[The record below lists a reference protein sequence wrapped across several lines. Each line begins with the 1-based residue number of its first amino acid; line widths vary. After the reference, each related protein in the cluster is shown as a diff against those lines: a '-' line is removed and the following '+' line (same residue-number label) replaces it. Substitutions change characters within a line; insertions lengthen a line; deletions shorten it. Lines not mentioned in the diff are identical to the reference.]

1 MGTQLIHSIRNIN
14 LFTMSVAPTEVGAV
28 VSEIVKPKS
37 VEKIAPVE
45 VGVEGSEIVKPKMVE
60 KTAPTEVGAEG
71 LEFVK
76 PKVVEKIFTLPVV
89 TDTYDSLANLST
101 PLYPYME
108 KAGSFASPVA
118 VNLMAGI
125 ESMAPEVIQTGYSS
139 AKGQVV
145 AAAASVDA
153 SLCSGVDSLVDKVPV
168 LKQATPAFYK
178 STKEGV
184 TSYATL
190 AATYIASFTL
200 AQLLLKASDV
210 GLETADSFLKW
221 TSNEKVEPIM
231 MGLRR
236 VRSDVSTVRKEGVL
250 QNGTER
256 RRCWRKHRCCGL
268 WWRLLDWLTST
279 TTSCQMRKKRLL
291 SLCRLGQ
298 EGTG

>member
-1 MGTQLIHSIRNIN
+1 
-14 LFTMSVAPTEVGAV
+14 MSAVSAKVGAV
-28 VSEIVKPKS
+28 VSEIVQSKS
-37 VEKIAPVE
+37 VEKTAPVE
-45 VGVEGSEIVKPKMVE
+45 VGVEGSEIVEPKMVE

-101 PLYPYME
+101 PLHPYME
-108 KAGSFASPVA
+108 KAGSLASPVA

-168 LKQATPAFYK
+168 LKQATPALYK

-236 VRSDVSTVRKEGVL
+236 VRSDVSTVRKEGVI
-250 QNGTER
+250 QNGTEKAKVLEEASLLWAVVEIVGLANIFNYFVPNEEEETVEPVQTR
-256 RRCWRKHRCCGL
+256 SRKNGVKAG
-268 WWRLLDWLTST
+268 S
-279 TTSCQMRKKRLL
+279 K
-291 SLCRLGQ
+291 
-298 EGTG
+298 

>member
-1 MGTQLIHSIRNIN
+1 M
-14 LFTMSVAPTEVGAV
+14 APTE
-28 VSEIVKPKS
+28 I
-37 VEKIAPVE
+37 
-45 VGVEGSEIVKPKMVE
+45 
-60 KTAPTEVGAEG
+60 GAEG

-76 PKVVEKIFTLPVV
+76 LKVVEKIFTLPVV

-101 PLYPYME
+101 PLHPYME
-108 KAGSFASPVA
+108 KAGSLASPVA

-125 ESMAPEVIQTGYSS
+125 ESMTPEVVQTGYSS

-153 SLCSGVDSLVDKVPV
+153 SLCSGVDSLVEKVPV
-168 LKQATPAFYK
+168 LKQATPALYK

-200 AQLLLKASDV
+200 AQLFLKASDV
-210 GLETADSFLKW
+210 GLETADSLLKW

-236 VRSDVSTVRKEGVL
+236 VRSDVSTVRKEGVI
-250 QNGTER
+250 QNGTEKAKEMEEASLLWAVLEIVGLANYYTYTNEGEDGVEPAVTR
-256 RRCWRKHRCCGL
+256 SRKNGV
-268 WWRLLDWLTST
+268 
-279 TTSCQMRKKRLL
+279 K
-291 SLCRLGQ
+291 
-298 EGTG
+298 TG

>member
-1 MGTQLIHSIRNIN
+1 MGNQLICYIWKSN
-14 LFTMSVAPTEVGAV
+14 LSTMSTVPAEVGAV
-28 VSEIVKPKS
+28 V
-37 VEKIAPVE
+37 
-45 VGVEGSEIVKPKMVE
+45 SEIVKPKMVE

-101 PLYPYME
+101 PLHPYME
-108 KAGSFASPVA
+108 KAGSLASPVA

-125 ESMAPEVIQTGYSS
+125 ESMAPEMLQTGYNS

-168 LKQATPAFYK
+168 LKQTTPELIN

-184 TSYATL
+184 SSYATL
-190 AATYIASFTL
+190 AASYIASFTL
-200 AQLLLKASDV
+200 AQLFLKASDV
-210 GLETADSFLKW
+210 CLETADSLLKW

-236 VRSDVSTVRKEGVL
+236 VRSDLSTVRKEGVIR
-250 QNGTER
+250 NGTEKAKEIEEASLL
-256 RRCWRKHRCCGL
+256 WAVLEIVGL
-268 WWRLLDWLTST
+268 ANYYT
-279 TTSCQMRKKRLL
+279 
-291 SLCRLGQ
+291 
-298 EGTG
+298 

>member
-1 MGTQLIHSIRNIN
+1 MGNQLIYYIWKSN
-14 LFTMSVAPTEVGAV
+14 LSTMSTVPAEVGAV
-28 VSEIVKPKS
+28 LSENVKSKL
-37 VEKIAPVE
+37 
-45 VGVEGSEIVKPKMVE
+45 VE
-60 KTAPTEVGAEG
+60 KTAPIEDGAEG

-89 TDTYDSLANLST
+89 TDAYDSLANLST
-101 PLYPYME
+101 PLHSYME

-125 ESMAPEVIQTGYSS
+125 ESMAPEVVQTGYSS

-153 SLCSGVDSLVDKVPV
+153 SLCSGVDGLVDKVPV
-168 LKQATPAFYK
+168 LKQTWAALYK

-200 AQLLLKASDV
+200 AQLFLKASDV
-210 GLETADSFLKW
+210 GLETADSLLKW

-236 VRSDVSTVRKEGVL
+236 VRSDVSTVRKEGVI
-250 QNGTER
+250 QNGTAKAKMLEEASLLWAVVEIVGLANIYNYLVPNEEEETVKPVQTR
-256 RRCWRKHRCCGL
+256 SRKNGVKAG
-268 WWRLLDWLTST
+268 S
-279 TTSCQMRKKRLL
+279 K
-291 SLCRLGQ
+291 
-298 EGTG
+298 